1 VIITRLE
8 NASLLIGKLS
18 RVTCEKVLLRLS
30 LLDSLF
36 SKRSCAAY
44 SLVDIFFLFVWHI
57 YSLGKFKYK
66 PTNKTREALCR
77 RTSQRS

>member
-44 SLVDIFFLFVWHI
+44 SLVDIILWE
-57 YSLGKFKYK
+57 SLNTSPPIK
-66 PTNKTREALCR
+66 REKLSAVGHRNGAKELK
-77 RTSQRS
+77 